1 MPLLITDNPD
11 SFTNFFTSHGVT
23 NRGAGG
29 LFYAESASLGW
40 HGVEGVSFSSCC
52 WVFDFRQA
60 ILHHSS
66 SALRATCICTGAGGL
81 LAPSDNRTLPGHAFP
96 VWGARRRIP
105 RHCCFQM
112 ISKIDYLRMGL
123 GATCAHP
130 LTRRRV
136 RWGGRAPNKDGM
148 ICMRVR
154 DRNAANQV
162 LFHRLRKWCFF
173 LTLRLSTCP
182 SCRLSHLF
190 SLARAWWWWNSYRHA
205 PPSIPRV
212 AAIPLQ
218 ARQARL
224 EGKKSNAPACT
235 APSPPSIYSPRASTL
250 LHPRPFHPFSS

>member
-1 MPLLITDNPD
+1 MALLIEGRAGFSTRRVRALAG
-11 SFTNFFTSHGVT
+11 TAW
-23 NRGAGG
+23 RGF
-29 LFYAESASLGW
+29 LFLL
-40 HGVEGVSFSSCC
+40 CC

-60 ILHHSS
+60 ILHHPS
-66 SALRATCICTGAGGL
+66 SALRATCICTGAGSL

-123 GATCAHP
+123 GATCALP

-182 SCRLSHLF
+182 SCRLSQVV
-190 SLARAWWWWNSYRHA
+190 SLARAWWWWNSYRHG
-205 PPSIPRV
+205 PPIHPTSCCHP
-212 AAIPLQ
+212 AA
-218 ARQARL
+218 
-224 EGKKSNAPACT
+224 GT
-235 APSPPSIYSPRASTL
+235 ASTVGGQKV
-250 LHPRPFHPFSS
+250 